1 MAGVVAL
8 VLLMPSAA
16 PAAPSAAV
24 QPAGLVALSGG
35 HTTLL
40 ARAAS
45 RCSEWQTTV
54 SRLRAAIAQVKRQ
67 LETASGDRERRLRK
81 RLRWLRN
88 QLEGALLNKRRYC

>member
-1 MAGVVAL
+1 MVAL

-16 PAAPSAAV
+16 PAAPSSAV
-24 QPAGLVALSGG
+24 QPAAFVAVRGG
-35 HTTLL
+35 QTTLL

-67 LETASGDRERRLRK
+67 LDTASGDRERRLRK
-81 RLRWLRN
+81 RLRWLKN
-88 QLEGALLNKRRYC
+88 QLEGALVNKRRYC